1 MQIQRLLIISAVKEE
16 LSPLF
21 NFLKIQQTNNNLVE
35 IEWNSKKIFF
45 GFTGVGM
52 INSAVYTSKFIFE
65 SKCDFAIQ
73 AGIAGCFNY
82 DNKLSETVEITHE
95 FISEM
100 FAQDGDKN
108 IEMKSLNLIKE
119 DSNSVYTSMGIE
131 NTSTLFPNL
140 QKCRGITVNTIHGNE
155 TKIEQLKKRYY
166 QLFGLLPHSESM
178 EGAAF
183 FTACKANQVP
193 CAQIRSFSN
202 YVETRNREN
211 WKIIEAIENLNKELI
226 VCLENNLN

>member
-100 FAQDGDKN
+100 FAQDGEKN

-119 DSNSVYTSMGIE
+119 DANAVYTSMGIE

-211 WKIIEAIENLNKELI
+211 WKIMEAIENLNKELI

>member
-35 IEWNSKKIFF
+35 TDWNNKKIFI
-45 GFTGVGM
+45 GFTGIGM

-82 DNKLSETVEITHE
+82 DNKLGDTVEITHE

-119 DSNSVYTSMGIE
+119 DANAVYTSMGIE
-131 NTSTLFPNL
+131 NTSNLFPNL

-183 FTACKANQVP
+183 FTACKANLIP

-211 WKIIEAIENLNKELI
+211 WKIMEAIENLNKELI

>member
-100 FAQDGDKN
+100 FAQDGEKN

-211 WKIIEAIENLNKELI
+211 WKIMEAIENLNKELI

>member
-21 NFLKIQQTNNNLVE
+21 NFLKLQQTNNNLVE
-35 IEWNSKKIFF
+35 IEWNNKKIFF

-52 INSAVYTSKFIFE
+52 INSAVYTSKFIYE
-65 SKCDFAIQ
+65 TKCDFALQ

-100 FAQDGDKN
+100 FAQDGEKN

-183 FTACKANQVP
+183 FTACKANQLP

-211 WKIIEAIENLNKELI
+211 WKMNEAIENLNKELI

>member
-1 MQIQRLLIISAVKEE
+1 
-16 LSPLF
+16 
-21 NFLKIQQTNNNLVE
+21 
-35 IEWNSKKIFF
+35 
-45 GFTGVGM
+45 M

-82 DNKLSETVEITHE
+82 DNKLGDTVEITHE

-119 DSNSVYTSMGIE
+119 DANAVYTSMGIE

-155 TKIEQLKKRYY
+155 TKIEQLKKLAQDPTARAA
-166 QLFGLLPHSESM
+166 LLKSFGVR
-178 EGAAF
+178 
-183 FTACKANQVP
+183 T
-193 CAQIRSFSN
+193 
-202 YVETRNREN
+202 
-211 WKIIEAIENLNKELI
+211 
-226 VCLENNLN
+226 

>member
-16 LSPLF
+16 LFPLF

-35 IEWNSKKIFF
+35 IEWNNKKIFF

-52 INSAVYTSKFIFE
+52 INSAVYTSKFIYE
-65 SKCDFAIQ
+65 TKCDFAIQ

-100 FAQDGDKN
+100 FAQDGEKN

-183 FTACKANQVP
+183 FTACKANHVP

-211 WKIIEAIENLNKELI
+211 WKMMEAIENLNKELI

>member
-21 NFLKIQQTNNNLVE
+21 NFLKLQQTNNNLVE
-35 IEWNSKKIFF
+35 IEWNNKKIFF

-52 INSAVYTSKFIFE
+52 INSAVYTSKFIYE
-65 SKCDFAIQ
+65 TNCDFALQ

-100 FAQDGDKN
+100 FAQDGEKN

-183 FTACKANQVP
+183 FTACKANQLP

-211 WKIIEAIENLNKELI
+211 WKMMEAIENLNKELI
-226 VCLENNLN
+226 VCIENNLN